1 MAWRGTSVVLM
12 KALLLGLWCCGTAA
26 GAEES
31 RFAMTHSRS
40 QYVHWIDLYDATD
53 TKIDPSD
60 PHAPPYSPVFTC
72 GRCHDYEAIAHGY
85 HFNAMQ
91 KLADC
96 GAAGRGLD
104 LDRHRARARRS
115 RSRIAVGP
123 ARTIRVNWASACGIS
138 C

>member
-1 MAWRGTSVVLM
+1 MG
-12 KALLLGLWCCGTAA
+12 ALLLGVWCGGAAA

-31 RFAMTHSRS
+31 RFAATHSRS

-60 PHAPPYSPVFTC
+60 PNAPPYSPVFTC
-72 GRCHDYEAIAHGY
+72 GRCHDYQAIAHGY

-91 KLADC
+91 KLADA
-96 GAAGRGLD
+96 GPAGRGLD
-104 LDRHRARARRS
+104 LDRHAHGHPDS

-123 ARTIRVNWASACGIS
+123 ARTIRGRWASACGIS